1 MNEADPQIVRKAQEE
16 YKRKRSDTLKRLSYR
31 LKKSIDE
38 NNGIV
43 NEDMLQQEVH
53 NLRRLQLKRSLYSC
67 NINEIQGFIVGGI
80 SSRFWLL
87 RKHINMMTPK
97 EIEKIPFYSW
107 ECITIML
114 ENQELH
120 LVIKHEKMM
129 DMFIKFLIH
138 SINTV
143 DGYKNS
149 ATKIKETLVY

>member
-1 MNEADPQIVRKAQEE
+1 MNEADPQIVKKAQEE

-114 ENQELH
+114 EN
-120 LVIKHEKMM
+120 
-129 DMFIKFLIH
+129 
-138 SINTV
+138 
-143 DGYKNS
+143 
-149 ATKIKETLVY
+149 